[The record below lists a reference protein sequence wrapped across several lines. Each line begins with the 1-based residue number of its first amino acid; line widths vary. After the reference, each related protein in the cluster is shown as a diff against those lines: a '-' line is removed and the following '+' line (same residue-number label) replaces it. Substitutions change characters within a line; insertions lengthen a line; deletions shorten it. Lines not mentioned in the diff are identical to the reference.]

1 MPINKWGNSMNELV
15 LGKLESVG
23 LKSAWPTEAGDF
35 TPWLAKEGNL
45 VLLGDAIGIELEL
58 EATEK
63 NVGPFRAD
71 VLCKDTATGNWV
83 LIENQLARTDHTHL
97 GQLLTYAAGL
107 QAVTIVWIAAPFTE
121 EHRATLNWLNGITDE
136 RFRFFGL
143 EIELW
148 KISNSAPAPKFNIVS
163 APNDW
168 SKSVSKAAS
177 AIASETLSEVR
188 QLQLDFWTGFMNY
201 LEEHPGA
208 VKPVS
213 PVPQNWL
220 TYGIGRTHFALYTS
234 INVWEKWVSVTLYFT
249 GPDPKPHF
257 HLLFQDKD
265 AIERE
270 IGGELEWRELPD
282 QKDSQVRLQLFD
294 KDPNDR
300 DTWPTLHSWLANTLE
315 GFHGTFSQRV
325 KSLQASD
332 YEHHPA

>member
-1 MPINKWGNSMNELV
+1 MPINKWGNSMNEPV
-15 LGKLESVG
+15 LGKLERVD
-23 LKSAWPTEAGDF
+23 LKSAWPTEDGDF
-35 TPWLAKEGNL
+35 TPWLAREGNL
-45 VLLGDAIGIELEL
+45 ALLGDAVGIEDLEL

-71 VLCKDTATGNWV
+71 ILCKDIGTGNWV
-83 LIENQLARTDHTHL
+83 LIENQLERTDHKHL

-148 KISNSAPAPKFNIVS
+148 KIGDSAQAPKFNIVS

-168 SKSVSKAAS
+168 SKSVSKAAN
-177 AIASETLSEVR
+177 AIAGEVG
-188 QLQLDFWTGFMNY
+188 QLQLEFWTQFRSY
-201 LEEHPGA
+201 LVEHPGA

-213 PVPQNWL
+213 PFPQNWL
-220 TYGIGRTHFALYTS
+220 SYGIGRTHFALHTS
-234 INVWEKWVSVTLYFT
+234 VNVGKKWVSVTLNLS

-265 AIERE
+265 AIERKF
-270 IGGELEWRELPD
+270 GGELDWRELPD
-282 QKDSQVRLQLFD
+282 KKDSQIRLQFFGE
-294 KDPNDR
+294 DPNDR
-300 DTWPTLHSWLANTLE
+300 DTWPRLHSWLADTLE
-315 GFHGTFSQRV
+315 AFHGTFSQRV

-332 YEHHPA
+332 YEHHSA